1 MRVSSTRAG
10 TRFSADPPH
19 AESVQ
24 ESDPSSIP
32 IASVPPL
39 HPHCP
44 CPGAGTSRCP
54 LWMAIAAC
62 MVSLPSSQLTSIVL
76 KDRSAL
82 LPPSR
87 SRPGSPLLSTRSM
100 PRSLESWPSLPL
112 LWPIPSSYP
121 CAGRAQPW
129 AAFPMGCSL
138 RSSLEVRP
146 PLTCWAGTDK
156 WLLQNSSYTSF
167 PPFLSSSD
175 LHSLN

>member
-19 AESVQ
+19 AESVR

-32 IASVPPL
+32 VASVPPL
-39 HPHCP
+39 HPHCS
-44 CPGAGTSRCP
+44 CPGAGTSQCP

-62 MVSLPSSQLTSIVL
+62 MISLPSSQLTSIVL
-76 KDRSAL
+76 KDRSASL
-82 LPPSR
+82 LPSR
-87 SRPGSPLLSTRSM
+87 SRRGSPLPSTRSV
-100 PRSLESWPSLPL
+100 PLSLESWPSLPH

-146 PLTCWAGTDK
+146 PLVGLAQTNGFFKTHR
-156 WLLQNSSYTSF
+156 TRPF
-167 PPFLSSSD
+167 PLF
-175 LHSLN
+175 